1 MTLVDTER
9 SLIFRGEHGF
19 RAARVLRGIE
29 GMMQELPQ
37 EHGRI
42 HRRRQLKAHPP
53 REAFAC
59 RAAVGF
65 IGCSGRRRRRG
76 SGSGLEGIQ
85 IRRLKH
91 GDRVGV
97 REYGAA
103 QARREGK
110 QWTIPARQVEEAC
123 LKPPRGWELRARGWE
138 RRRGAEPEIE
148 PEIELGPEIEPEIEL
163 GQNPSVLGAG
173 AVRGVGDGVT

>member
-65 IGCSGRRRRRG
+65 IGCSGRRHRRG

-148 PEIELGPEIEPEIEL
+148 LGPEIEPEIEL

>member
-1 MTLVDTER
+1 
-9 SLIFRGEHGF
+9 
-19 RAARVLRGIE
+19 
-29 GMMQELPQ
+29 MQELPQ

-138 RRRGAEPEIE
+138 LRARGWELRARGWERRRGAEPEIELGPEIE